1 MRSQSGDTRDRR
13 EMPISP
19 SSSAKSPDGSVSRQ
33 RTRTIAQME
42 STAALEMHV
51 DERTGQTEL
60 ISPEDANLMEEFEKL
75 NAETHTL
82 LTRVE
87 SRKVGYN
94 AFKQAKKKASALKNS
109 FKFGLREITSVLTTG
124 KHADHKTKLDELNEI
139 TADLLERNDNLMSI
153 CTARA
158 EVSLDI
164 QASLM
169 EQSESYITRLKA
181 CLRHNHSLSEDIKVV
196 TNTVYELLSDVNVA
210 MIGLQNMNDFHKA
223 TLELA
228 SVKRKPSPAAY
239 IPWAMRTDHE
249 EEVVK
254 TAEALAEEKKKKEK
268 AEENARLDGELL
280 KEMQRRITA
289 LQDVSH
295 ECNVSIKNWNKQRG
309 IIETTVANLS
319 EAMILLNECKNKLN
333 NFGDNEAECA
343 VDFSGYDH
351 SQCSDCS
358 IVPGIVKTTVGQL
371 LAANLKANSNTEQVN
386 NLLMNSAQLR
396 SAKEELGGFNTS
408 GDHPQS
414 YQGGVAGPAHS
425 RPMSPGVH
433 KQSSF
438 DDSRGLAAN
447 VT

>member
-1 MRSQSGDTRDRR
+1 
-13 EMPISP
+13 
-19 SSSAKSPDGSVSRQ
+19 
-33 RTRTIAQME
+33 ME

-51 DERTGQTEL
+51 DARTGQTEL
-60 ISPEDANLMEEFEKL
+60 ISPEDAKLAEEFEKL
-75 NAETHTL
+75 GAETRTL

-139 TADLLERNDNLMSI
+139 TADLLERNDNLMTL

-169 EQSESYITRLKA
+169 EQSESYTTRMKA
-181 CLRHNHSLSEDIKVV
+181 CLRHNHLLSENIKEV
-196 TNTVYELLSDVNVA
+196 TNRVYEFLSDVNA
-210 MIGLQNMNDFHKA
+210 ALKGLQKMNEFHKA
-223 TLELA
+223 TLAL
-228 SVKRKPSPAAY
+228 SRVVKRQQSSATTAY

-254 TAEALAEEKKKKEK
+254 TAEELAEEKKIKDLD
-268 AEENARLDGELL
+268 EELMIET
-280 KEMQRRITA
+280 QRRIKA

-295 ECNVSIKNWNKQRG
+295 ECAVSIKNWNKQRG
-309 IIETTVANLS
+309 IIETKVANLT
-319 EAMILLNECKNKLN
+319 EAMNQLNHCKSKLN
-333 NFGDNEAECA
+333 SFGADEAECA
-343 VDFSGYDH
+343 VDFKGYNH
-351 SQCSDCS
+351 SNCSDCS
-358 IVPGIVKTTVGQL
+358 IVPGIAKMTVDQL
-371 LAANLKANSNTEQVN
+371 LAANLKANSMTEQLN
-386 NLLMNSAQLR
+386 NLMMNSAQLR
-396 SAKEELGGFNTS
+396 SAKEELGGFNES

-414 YQGGVAGPAHS
+414 YQGGVAGPTHV
-425 RPMSPGVH
+425 RPMSPGVQRH
-433 KQSSF
+433 SSF
-438 DDSRGLAAN
+438 DDSRGVAAN